1 MFHAP
6 PAGGR
11 LRDQAAAA
19 FPQSSEPL
27 EITVTSRSILRAS
40 AVAAALLFAITPAH
54 AQLGGLR
61 RAAQRAAQGAA
72 GTPTPAATQQA
83 QAPASASSRVNTGDV
98 LEMTAPVLDRF
109 QRGLAAEQA
118 DRAQLARQLAASVK
132 TPEQYQQ
139 CSTQWVMSPAGQAAM
154 QKLSAASADQTA
166 ATTAVNEMKA
176 ALARV
181 CGLDPSERSR
191 MQSDAQGHATAAGV
205 AAGGFTA
212 REYAVIK
219 ERVVPFCRAQ
229 DAAAGDGDVHLPGRG
244 TNVYFVYTPAEAAA
258 LRTRCGA
265 LMQALAATS

>member
-1 MFHAP
+1 M
-6 PAGGR
+6 
-11 LRDQAAAA
+11 
-19 FPQSSEPL
+19 
-27 EITVTSRSILRAS
+27 TSRSILRAS
-40 AVAAALLFAITPAH
+40 AVAAAFALFAITPAH

-72 GTPTPAATQQA
+72 GTQAPAATQQT
-83 QAPASASSRVNTGDV
+83 QAPASAASRVNTGDV
-98 LEMTAPVLDRF
+98 LELTAPVLDRF
-109 QRGLAAEQA
+109 ERGLAAEQV
-118 DRAQLARQLAASVK
+118 DRAQLAQQLAAAVK

-154 QKLSAASADQTA
+154 QKLSAASTGDQNA
-166 ATTAVNEMKA
+166 AIAAANEMKA

-205 AAGGFTA
+205 TAGGFTA

-229 DAAAGDGDVHLPGRG
+229 DAAAGEGDVRLPGRG

>member
-1 MFHAP
+1 
-6 PAGGR
+6 
-11 LRDQAAAA
+11 
-19 FPQSSEPL
+19 
-27 EITVTSRSILRAS
+27 VTSRSILR
-40 AVAAALLFAITPAH
+40 VAAACAALALISTPAH

-72 GTPTPAATQQA
+72 GTQAPAATQSSQ
-83 QAPASASSRVNTGDV
+83 PASAASRVNTGDV
-98 LEMTAPVLDRF
+98 LEMTEPVLDRF
-109 QRGLAAEQA
+109 ARGLAAEQA
-118 DRAQLARQLAASVK
+118 DRAQLAQRLAAAVK

-139 CSTQWVMSPAGQAAM
+139 CSTQWVMSPTGQAAM

-166 ATTAVNEMKA
+166 ATAAVNEMKA
-176 ALARV
+176 TLERV
-181 CGLDPSERSR
+181 CGPDPSERSR
-191 MQSDAQGHATAAGV
+191 MQNDAQGHATAAGI
-205 AAGGFTA
+205 AAGGFTP

-229 DAAAGDGDVHLPGRG
+229 DAASGDGDVRLPGRG